1 MTALCVAAA
10 ALFSLSAAFAH
21 EGHDHDDSAKKAL
34 IASTHPRVTAKSEL
48 YELVGILKDG
58 RLAIYLD
65 YLATNEPAG
74 DAQLKVTIGDR
85 EPVDAKADANAIY
98 SLPLPPTA
106 GRDSVDIVFNISAST
121 GDDLLV
127 GALMMPAAAGLGP
140 SADPGAAP
148 LRWLVALPSPL
159 RNPVLLTIATL
170 ALVLLFTQLRRRGR
184 FVSAVV
190 TGTAALVALV
200 VLVAVAVSESK
211 HQPGAPAAPATTM
224 SDAPRRLPD
233 GTAFVAKPTQRLLEV
248 RTAAAKPE
256 TVRPA
261 VNLIGRVIG
270 DPNRTSVVQS
280 VHGGRIIPLDGGMP
294 RIGQSVRKGDV
305 LLQVD
310 PYLPLADRTTI
321 SEKTGEIEQLIAVAE
336 ARIRRLRPLAER
348 GAVPQSQVND
358 LETELE
364 GLRLRRE
371 AVRKSRSEPELLRA
385 PTEGVIA
392 AIKIVAGQVVQG
404 QDVLLQIIDPKGLWV
419 EALAYGDIDPNS
431 LSDATAVTTSG
442 HSMSIAYQGFSR
454 TLQQHASVMHFA
466 IPDPPANLSIGQ
478 PVTVMAKTGA
488 PVTGLLARRDAVT
501 RNANGEAIVWLH
513 VEPEQFEPRPVRTD
527 PFDAAHL
534 IVAAGVAEGE
544 RIVVRGADLINQV
557 R

>member
-1 MTALCVAAA
+1 
-10 ALFSLSAAFAH
+10 
-21 EGHDHDDSAKKAL
+21 
-34 IASTHPRVTAKSEL
+34 
-48 YELVGILKDG
+48 
-58 RLAIYLD
+58 
-65 YLATNEPAG
+65 
-74 DAQLKVTIGDR
+74 
-85 EPVDAKADANAIY
+85 
-98 SLPLPPTA
+98 
-106 GRDSVDIVFNISAST
+106 
-121 GDDLLV
+121 
-127 GALMMPAAAGLGP
+127 
-140 SADPGAAP
+140 
-148 LRWLVALPSPL
+148 
-159 RNPVLLTIATL
+159 
-170 ALVLLFTQLRRRGR
+170 
-184 FVSAVV
+184 
-190 TGTAALVALV
+190 
-200 VLVAVAVSESK
+200 
-211 HQPGAPAAPATTM
+211 
-224 SDAPRRLPD
+224 
-233 GTAFVAKPTQRLLEV
+233 
-248 RTAAAKPE
+248 
-256 TVRPA
+256 
-261 VNLIGRVIG
+261 
-270 DPNRTSVVQS
+270 
-280 VHGGRIIPLDGGMP
+280 
-294 RIGQSVRKGDV
+294 
-305 LLQVD
+305 
-310 PYLPLADRTTI
+310 
-321 SEKTGEIEQLIAVAE
+321 
-336 ARIRRLRPLAER
+336 
-348 GAVPQSQVND
+348 

-385 PTEGVIA
+385 PTDGVIA

-419 EALAYGDIDPNS
+419 EALAYGDIDPDS